1 MLSIAEVAMRDE
13 TPIGAA
19 TSWVYSHS
27 MSSHHTLAQI
37 VSFFLIIAPFI
48 FSGAAL
54 AECEG
59 PCAGQTNIAVSN
71 QLNKLGHRQYDRR
84 NFKSAADYYTR
95 AIELNPRLTLAYAIR
110 GDCYHLMGDCG
121 KAIADLNKALE
132 LDPHDAFVLGDRA
145 QEKLHL
151 NDKTGALADFDA
163 AISMGPAYFF
173 MYSGRAQLRSE
184 LKDYAGA
191 IADCNKALPMCP
203 IASDLYVCRGK
214 AFEALGKLA
223 EAHRDLSKAIQ
234 LYPNDLYIYERR
246 AYINF
251 KLGNLTGGTSD
262 YIRAHSDCFSEI
274 PAAILILLGIEILQ
288 SPIAVIN
295 TRSCLR

>member
-1 MLSIAEVAMRDE
+1 MLSIDEVAMRDE

-37 VSFFLIIAPFI
+37 VSLFLIIAPFI
-48 FSGAAL
+48 FSAAAL

-59 PCAGQTNIAVSN
+59 PCAGHTNIAASN
-71 QLNKLGHRQYDRR
+71 KLNKLGHREYDRR
-84 NFKSAADYYTR
+84 NFKSAAAYYSMALR
-95 AIELNPRLTLAYAIR
+95 LNPNLTLAYACR
-110 GDCYHLMGDCG
+110 GDCYEKLGACS
-121 KAIADLNKALE
+121 KALDDYKQA
-132 LDPHDAFVLGDRA
+132 LKLNPRDSFVLGLSGE
-145 QEKLHL
+145 EKLHL

-163 AISMGPAYFF
+163 AITMGPTYFF
-173 MYSGRAQLRSE
+173 MYSSRAKLRSE

-203 IASDLYVCRGK
+203 IASDLYACRGK

-234 LYPNDLYIYERR
+234 LHPNDLYIYERR

-251 KLGNLTGGTSD
+251 KLGNLSGGTSD
-262 YIRAHSDCFSEI
+262 YIRAHADYFSEI

-288 SPIAVIN
+288 SPLAVIN
-295 TRSCLR
+295 ARSCLR

>member
-27 MSSHHTLAQI
+27 MSSHHTLAQV
-37 VSFFLIIAPFI
+37 VSFVLIIAPFI
-48 FSGAAL
+48 FSAAAF

-59 PCAGQTNIAVSN
+59 PCAGQTNIAASN
-71 QLNKLGHRQYDRR
+71 KLNRLGHREYDRR

-110 GDCYHLMGDCG
+110 GDCYHLMGDCSR
-121 KAIADLNKALE
+121 AIADFNKALE
-132 LDPHDAFVLGDRA
+132 LDPHDAFVLGNRA

-163 AISMGPAYFF
+163 AISMGPTYFF

-184 LKDYAGA
+184 LKDYTGA

-234 LYPNDLYIYERR
+234 LHPNDLYSHERR

-251 KLGNLTGGTSD
+251 KLGNLCGAICD
-262 YIRAHSDCFSEI
+262 YIQARRKDYS
-274 PAAILILLGIEILQ
+274 LLAQTLL
-288 SPIAVIN
+288 IAVFI
-295 TRSCLR
+295 TGLSSPPTIFEHRPGLL

>member
-1 MLSIAEVAMRDE
+1 MEDE

-27 MSSHHTLAQI
+27 MSTHHTLTRV

-48 FSGAAL
+48 FSAAAF

-71 QLNKLGHRQYDRR
+71 QLNKLGHREYDRR

-95 AIELNPRLTLAYAIR
+95 AIRLNPKLTLAYACR
-110 GDCYHLMGDCG
+110 GDCFEKLGRCS
-121 KAIADLNKALE
+121 KALDDYKQV
-132 LDPHDAFVLGDRA
+132 LKLNPRDSFVLGLSGE
-145 QEKLHL
+145 EKLHL
-151 NDKTGALADFDA
+151 NDKAGALADFDA
-163 AISMGPAYFF
+163 AILMGPTYFF
-173 MYSGRAQLRSE
+173 MYSGRAKLRAE
-184 LKDYAGA
+184 LKDFAGA
-191 IADCNKALPMCP
+191 IADCNKALLMCP

-214 AFEALGKLA
+214 AFEALGNLA

-234 LYPNDLYIYERR
+234 LHPNDFYSHERR

-251 KLGNLTGGTSD
+251 KLGNLCGAICD
-262 YIRAHSDCFSEI
+262 YIQARRNDYS
-274 PAAILILLGIEILQ
+274 LLAQALL
-288 SPIAVIN
+288 IAVFIIGLSSPH
-295 TRSCLR
+295 TIFEHRPGLL